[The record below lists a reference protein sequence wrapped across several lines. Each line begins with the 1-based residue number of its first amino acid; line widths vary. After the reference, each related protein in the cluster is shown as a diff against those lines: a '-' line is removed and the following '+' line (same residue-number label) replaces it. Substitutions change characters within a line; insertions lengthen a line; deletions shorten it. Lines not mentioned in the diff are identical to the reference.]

1 MDNNCVTLRTTYT
14 ALSPRVREKFP
25 VLVFIHGESYEWNSG
40 NPYDGTTL
48 ASFGRIIVITLNF
61 RLGILGFLRPEFGPD
76 SASNLGL
83 LDQIAALQWIKDNIA
98 AFDGDPTN
106 VTLMGHDTGAAC
118 VNLLLVSPITEQA
131 DGGWLFQRAI
141 LMSGS
146 ALSDWALT
154 ANPRPVTIQ
163 VADALNCP
171 TQNELLACLRRQSLE
186 DLMAVQVKAAPFVS
200 PFAPVVDGTSVPN
213 DPEQIMGVYHS
224 LFSRYDLM
232 YGVTQI
238 ESYQLFGKEALVYGI
253 LEKVCLET
261 LKDYMQARFQIRT
274 ELAVGEAQ
282 ALYSRGDWDAPLDA
296 EDHRDAL
303 LHMLT
308 DARVVAPVVRTGDYH
323 SRVNDRSYFYVFTHR
338 TVYGDYSNS
347 KPQGSISGEELA
359 YVFGAPVEGSRH
371 QHPHIFT
378 PSERIL
384 SENVMTL
391 WTNFAKTGN
400 PNEPHP
406 VTSNEPV
413 VWPKYDREG
422 QRFLQI
428 GNLCTSLFRENF
440 PSSQIITDLNHYSY
454 LGTTHITVQLL
465 PTSPAVYQNTLANI
479 NGTSIKEID
488 YCLYHME
495 FAENFRIG
503 SLSAGMHSVAMGLLI
518 DDRLSVGKQYR
529 RRYTDFWNRVLP
541 EKLNKSSRESFP
553 NTMSPYGPAR
563 APHPDVQR
571 TRPFD
576 PHYNFEKPFGASSG
590 NRWATPQ
597 PPGGGVPYGERS
609 INDPPDH
616 RGANVSAADK
626 PHAAEFREQRD
637 KLRVQQQLMRQR
649 YEDVTALATSDED
662 DAGERYVHKKAD
674 AARPATSAAAAAVAA
689 RVATVDRR
697 LRRKKELIGA
707 DDDYEAIRS
716 AGRTVE
722 GAVAVAAPEA
732 ALPAEDL
739 PLAGAAG
746 AGAVAR
752 RSAWGAARQYSGST
766 MDPHTKVREWIAQEI
781 VQRYSPRFLRRAKK
795 TESHAPVLQS
805 SQSIQTSFDQVSTST
820 ATPRQLKRQHAIET
834 AEVAVS
840 ATPADVS
847 GHGSH
852 RSRPKKV
859 SVAIDATP
867 SGRGS
872 SVEHSISKS
881 MDELGTCVSTSM
893 LTLKKPALKR
903 SLTMA
908 EDLAVASTSI
918 SPRSSSSGELLS
930 RSTANISLKYTLPNQ
945 QAQNLDIVRVA
956 HAHSRSDPA
965 ASSNPHVPSQLSG
978 SMKSGHSQPAELH
991 AVNISLDPH
1000 TSPSV
1005 IYVPGGKKQQLQTFP
1020 AGIQLR
1026 SKALPKKDVAIT
1038 ATPIP
1043 VDVNVTSRDSNEEET
1058 AHAGD
1063 PLSNI
1068 QKRKFPKVLPDF
1080 PQDAPAN
1087 EVETM
1092 AAQAANFK
1100 RRSLPPNSLFMALP
1114 VSEVPGSQ
1122 SSSVASSAAPSK
1134 DIPGKSSLTKVPPPP
1149 PPRISSTLGRK
1160 PANTAPI
1167 TPLPTIPAGT
1177 VPVHT
1182 SSEKKTQAAA
1192 EVPVAATASAPSH
1205 YQRIEPRVIIKP
1217 TITSPQTKKAQA
1229 ARGLQSIPRV
1239 TPSDPVTHPAP
1250 GPPSPRSPVQMDK
1263 QSQLRAA
1270 DPYVLPVARQLPT
1283 VATVHQAPSSPQQPL
1298 QSLPVVPEEVNHP
1311 QQQSA
1316 VAFVAPQQKAQ
1327 AKQTAAGKQAPSSP
1341 GKKRLQPVL
1350 KVVAETSTDP
1360 FEDTDSSTG
1369 TVKRVKRPAAKAAQG
1384 QTQTQRKPATEA
1396 AQHASPKTTK
1406 KAAQQTK
1413 QQTAAQQSTQP
1424 AAQQVS
1430 PQTRP
1435 AAATASATTSTSE
1448 LSSPLT
1454 EGRAHPP
1461 KKWYKQYQHSFVSK
1475 SEDDQKT

>member
-1 MDNNCVTLRTTYT
+1 MLHEQLRVRNPDSNCDVALLGEAHRNRNYAAMAGNNLET
-14 ALSPRVREKFP
+14 LSPRVREKFP

-118 VNLLLVSPITEQA
+118 VNLLLVSPITEQ
-131 DGGWLFQRAI
+131 GLFQRAI

-171 TQNELLACLRRQSLE
+171 TQNELLACLRRQSLQ
-186 DLMAVQVKAAPFVS
+186 DLMDVQVKAAPFVS

-413 VWPKYDREG
+413 MWPKYDREG

-428 GNLCTSLFRENF
+428 DE
-440 PSSQIITDLNHYSY
+440 
-454 LGTTHITVQLL
+454 
-465 PTSPAVYQNTLANI
+465 
-479 NGTSIKEID
+479 
-488 YCLYHME
+488 
-495 FAENFRIG
+495 
-503 SLSAGMHSVAMGLLI
+503 
-518 DDRLSVGKQYR
+518 RLSVGKQYR

-626 PHAAEFREQRD
+626 PHAAGDGGGSGDELVGEGEGTASPGALAGSSSVALTVVILIGVCFLLVNMCAFAALYYQRD

-662 DAGERYVHKKAD
+662 DGAERYVHKKAD

-739 PLAGAAG
+739 PLAGAPG

-795 TESHAPVLQS
+795 TESHVPVLQS

-852 RSRPKKV
+852 RSRPKKI

-872 SVEHSISKS
+872 SVEHSMSKS

-908 EDLAVASTSI
+908 EDLAVVSTSI

-945 QAQNLDIVRVA
+945 QAQNLDVVRVA

-965 ASSNPHVPSQLSG
+965 ANSNPHVPSQLSG
-978 SMKSGHSQPAELH
+978 SMKSGHSQPTELH

-1000 TSPSV
+1000 TAPSV

-1038 ATPIP
+1038 ASPIP

-1058 AHAGD
+1058 VHAGD

-1087 EVETM
+1087 EVEMT
-1092 AAQAANFK
+1092 AAQATNFK

-1122 SSSVASSAAPSK
+1122 SPSVASSAAPSK

-1167 TPLPTIPAGT
+1167 TPLPTIPAGA

-1182 SSEKKTQAAA
+1182 SSEKKTQTAA
-1192 EVPVAATASAPSH
+1192 EVPAAATTSAPSH

-1217 TITSPQTKKAQA
+1217 TITSPQTKKAQV

-1239 TPSDPVTHPAP
+1239 TPSDPVTHPAA
-1250 GPPSPRSPVQMDK
+1250 GPPSPRSPVQVDK
-1263 QSQLRAA
+1263 QPQLRPA
-1270 DPYVLPVARQLPT
+1270 DPYALPVARQLPT

-1298 QSLPVVPEEVNHP
+1298 QSLPVVQEEVNHQ

-1316 VAFVAPQQKAQ
+1316 VAFVAPQQKVQ

-1396 AQHASPKTTK
+1396 AQHASPKSTQ

-1413 QQTAAQQSTQP
+1413 QQTAAQQTTQP

>member
-1 MDNNCVTLRTTYT
+1 MTCPSYT
-14 ALSPRVREKFP
+14 VSVSPRVREKFP

-118 VNLLLVSPITEQA
+118 VNLLLVSPITEQ
-131 DGGWLFQRAI
+131 GLFQRAI

-428 GNLCTSLFRENF
+428 
-440 PSSQIITDLNHYSY
+440 
-454 LGTTHITVQLL
+454 
-465 PTSPAVYQNTLANI
+465 
-479 NGTSIKEID
+479 
-488 YCLYHME
+488 
-495 FAENFRIG
+495 
-503 SLSAGMHSVAMGLLI
+503 

-541 EKLNKSSRESFP
+541 ERLNKSSRESFP
-553 NTMSPYGPAR
+553 NTMSPHGPAR
-563 APHPDVQR
+563 APHPDVQVSPAWSPPPAYPPLRHRPLPPPPPPLPAPPQR

-609 INDPPDH
+609 INDRPDH

-674 AARPATSAAAAAVAA
+674 AARPATSAAAAAVAV

-722 GAVAVAAPEA
+722 GAVAVASPEA

-840 ATPADVS
+840 ATAADVS

-872 SVEHSISKS
+872 SVEHSMSKS

-945 QAQNLDIVRVA
+945 PAQNLDVVRVA

-1005 IYVPGGKKQQLQTFP
+1005 IYVPGGKMQQLQTFP
-1020 AGIQLR
+1020 AGIHLR

-1043 VDVNVTSRDSNEEET
+1043 VDVNVTSRDSNGEET
-1058 AHAGD
+1058 AHVGD

-1080 PQDAPAN
+1080 PQDAPTN
-1087 EVETM
+1087 EVETL
-1092 AAQAANFK
+1092 AAQADNFK

-1122 SSSVASSAAPSK
+1122 SSSVASSAASFK

-1167 TPLPTIPAGT
+1167 TPLPTIPAGA

-1250 GPPSPRSPVQMDK
+1250 GPPSPRSPVQVDK
-1263 QSQLRAA
+1263 QPQLRAA
-1270 DPYVLPVARQLPT
+1270 DPYALPVARQLPT

-1298 QSLPVVPEEVNHP
+1298 QSLPVVQEEVNHP

-1396 AQHASPKTTK
+1396 AQHASPKSTK

-1413 QQTAAQQSTQP
+1413 QLTAAQQTTQP